1 MKTILLVAADSREFA
16 GVRRL
21 LRRPVRL
28 QWPVDCCLSAEW
40 NRKRVLLVANGPGPH
55 LAGEALDVARSR
67 ESFDAVVS
75 TGFCGALA
83 PALAPGDIFVASTV
97 EAAGRA
103 VSFAAL
109 APDTGRRFASGT
121 LISGDRVI
129 QTAGEKRS
137 LRAGGGDAVDM
148 EAAAAASRASEWR
161 LPFFCVRVVTDT
173 AEEDFACDFNGA
185 RDHDGRFSR
194 WKILLA
200 ACRRPGARFPE
211 LWRLRRRSR
220 EAAAC
225 LGDFLA
231 DCRF

>member
-1 MKTILLVAADSREFA
+1 MKTILLVAAESREFA

-28 QWPVDCCLSAEW
+28 QWPVDCSWSAEW
-40 NRKRVLLVANGPGPH
+40 NGEQVLLVANGPGPH

-67 ESFDAVVS
+67 ESFDAVIS
-75 TGFCGALA
+75 TGFCGALD

-97 EAAGRA
+97 EAAERA
-103 VSFAAL
+103 LSHTVL
-109 APDTGRRFASGT
+109 APDTRRRYASGT
-121 LISGDRVI
+121 LVSGDRVI
-129 QTAGEKRS
+129 QTAEEKRS

-148 EAAAAASRASEWR
+148 EAAAAAERASEWR
-161 LPFFCVRVVTDT
+161 LPFFCVRVVTD
-173 AEEDFACDFNGA
+173 AADEGFACDFNAA
-185 RDHDGRFSR
+185 RDRDGRFSR
-194 WKILLA
+194 WKMLLA
-200 ACRRPGARFPE
+200 ACRRPGARLPE

-220 EAAAC
+220 EAAVC